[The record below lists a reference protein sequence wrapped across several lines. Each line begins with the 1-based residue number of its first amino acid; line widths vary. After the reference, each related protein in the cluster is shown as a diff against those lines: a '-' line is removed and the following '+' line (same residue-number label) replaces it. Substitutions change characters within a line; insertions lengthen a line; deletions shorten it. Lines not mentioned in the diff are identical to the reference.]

1 MKYINNNFHF
11 SKLSSDI
18 TSNSNF
24 IFWISMINESQ
35 KIINP
40 KKRKNVLDFG
50 CADGGLLNVFNKM
63 DKLKNGLG
71 CELNKNLLH
80 IAKQKNKNKSIK
92 FKLYKKN
99 TLQKYHNYFDIVYS
113 QEVIYTIKDLKK
125 HSKEIFNSLKC
136 GGYYF
141 ATIGSHIENPL
152 WSKRREL
159 IRKEEQYY
167 AYDYSIDEIANIFYK
182 AGFRV
187 GIKSL
192 PLIYFSI
199 YDKKITISFSNS
211 LSSLLTTTQENKMLF
226 CFMKPCKK

>member
-1 MKYINNNFHF
+1 MQYFQYYSIPKIEKEAYLETSF
-11 SKLSSDI
+11 S
-18 TSNSNF
+18 TSNLPKPVL
-24 IFWISMINESQ
+24 IVEDDPQISRSLKLNLRLSGYDVAEASSVSEAWSTLE
-35 KIINP
+35 
-40 KKRKNVLDFG
+40 KN
-50 CADGGLLNVFNKM
+50 
-63 DKLKNGLG
+63 
-71 CELNKNLLH
+71 H
-80 IAKQKNKNKSIK
+80 
-92 FKLYKKN
+92 
-99 TLQKYHNYFDIVYS
+99 FDIVYS

-199 YDKKITISFSNS
+199 YDKKITKSFSNS
-211 LSSLLTTTQENKMLF
+211 LSSLLKTTQENKMLF

>member
-1 MKYINNNFHF
+1 MQFAIRRNC
-11 SKLSSDI
+11 I
-18 TSNSNF
+18 
-24 IFWISMINESQ
+24 
-35 KIINP
+35 
-40 KKRKNVLDFG
+40 
-50 CADGGLLNVFNKM
+50 LNIFNKKE
-63 DKLKNGLG
+63 KLKNGLG
-71 CELNKNLLH
+71 CELNKDLLKV
-80 IAKQKNKNKSIK
+80 AKQKNKNKSIK
-92 FKLYKKN
+92 FKFYKKN
-99 TLQKYHNYFDIVYS
+99 ILQKYHNYFDIAYS

-125 HSKEIFNSLKC
+125 HAKEIFTCLKC

-199 YDKKITISFSNS
+199 YDKEITKSFSNS
-211 LSSLLTTTQENKMLF
+211 LSSLLRTTQENKMLF
-226 CFMKPCKK
+226 CFMKPCKNYNA